1 MKSNHN
7 VIVMHIKYNIIREVR
22 RNKGYS
28 QEYVAYLLNVS
39 QSHYSKLKNRIY
51 SIDFDMLGKI
61 LDVLEI
67 NPLEIIGFSEK
78 QKFLMNNSQ
87 NNIVELNYEEC
98 VNISGGGFYNSF
110 GILFA

>member
-1 MKSNHN
+1 MR
-7 VIVMHIKYNIIREVR
+7 IKYNIIREVR
-22 RNKGYS
+22 QNKGYS

-39 QSHYSKLKNRIY
+39 QSHYSKLENGIY

-67 NPLEIIGFSEK
+67 NLLEIVEFSEK
-78 QKFLMNNSQ
+78 QKFLMNN
-87 NNIVELNYEEC
+87 IMELNYEEC

>member
-1 MKSNHN
+1 MR
-7 VIVMHIKYNIIREVR
+7 IKYNIIREVR

-39 QSHYSKLKNRIY
+39 QSHYSKLENGIY

-67 NPLEIIGFSEK
+67 NLLEIIEFSEK

-87 NNIVELNYEEC
+87 NNMVELKYEEC
-98 VNISGGGFYNSF
+98 INISEGGFYNSF
-110 GILFA
+110 GFSFAWNK